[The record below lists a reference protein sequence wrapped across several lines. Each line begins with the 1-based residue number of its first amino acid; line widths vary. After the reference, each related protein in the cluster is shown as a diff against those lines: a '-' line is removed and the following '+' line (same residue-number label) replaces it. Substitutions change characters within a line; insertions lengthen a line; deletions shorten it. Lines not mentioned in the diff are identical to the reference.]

1 MHYFFS
7 LKYKY
12 KVTEEEIMDPKI
24 IVIKIV
30 KFEGIPFL
38 FSARKKY
45 PIELMETKKII
56 RDTNK

>member
-12 KVTEEEIMDPKI
+12 KVTEEEIMNPKI

-30 KFEGIPFL
+30 KFEGIPFYL
-38 FSARKKY
+38 AHPKNT
-45 PIELMETKKII
+45 L
-56 RDTNK
+56 

>member
-24 IVIKIV
+24 IVIKIT

-38 FSARKKY
+38 FSAPQKY
-45 PIELMETKKII
+45 PIAFRETKKII
-56 RDTNK
+56 RATIK

>member
-24 IVIKIV
+24 IVIKIT

-38 FSARKKY
+38 FSAPQKY
-45 PIELMETKKII
+45 PIAFMETKKII
-56 RDTNK
+56 RATIK